1 MKRFLLITAIIIAML
16 STGLTGVGCSTMATT
31 QPVKI
36 EFMGSD
42 FEISLPEKW
51 EGAKKEDLDSIIK
64 KLKEADQEQ
73 LADEV
78 EANKFYLLF
87 FGYDSEA
94 AELGSDISRLTITGE
109 SADFLSIDE
118 CMELEYTNIEKLYE
132 EAEYKFEII
141 EQDIVPLGNY
151 KEVGRT
157 IFEQAA
163 EGVETKSAQY
173 IIKHEIDFWV
183 LTFTAKPEQFDL
195 NIQNFDKTIETFK
208 IAE

>member
-1 MKRFLLITAIIIAML
+1 
-16 STGLTGVGCSTMATT
+16 
-31 QPVKI
+31 
-36 EFMGSD
+36 
-42 FEISLPEKW
+42 
-51 EGAKKEDLDSIIK
+51 
-64 KLKEADQEQ
+64 
-73 LADEV
+73 V